1 MNQSQDDRNDD
12 GNQNEISMALIH
24 QDLNIIDSLEDSVFL
39 ESVDL
44 DILNTLPAP
53 VYELD
58 DLQDEFFPTTSEP
71 VSDVHRTVAT
81 VSDVHV
87 FEAPVSDV
95 SVAAVSDVHV
105 FEAPVSDVYMSLE
118 AVSDVHVF
126 EAPVSDVHMSAE
138 PGPSSGVRSNEP
150 PPRQHNLYSSIDS
163 DVMIDQSGLPIGGR
177 RTRSQTHSL
186 SSTSSTLMA
195 SSVTIN
201 KDKRQCPTCLKYY
214 GKYYLPKHM
223 KKCNKHI

>member
-81 VSDVHV
+81 
-87 FEAPVSDV
+87 
-95 SVAAVSDVHV
+95 
-105 FEAPVSDVYMSLE
+105 
-118 AVSDVHVF
+118 VSDVHVF

>member
-1 MNQSQDDRNDD
+1 M
-12 GNQNEISMALIH
+12 
-24 QDLNIIDSLEDSVFL
+24 
-39 ESVDL
+39 
-44 DILNTLPAP
+44 
-53 VYELD
+53 
-58 DLQDEFFPTTSEP
+58 
-71 VSDVHRTVAT
+71 
-81 VSDVHV
+81 

>member
-12 GNQNEISMALIH
+12 VNQNEISMALIH
-24 QDLNIIDSLEDSVFL
+24 QDLNIIDSLEVSVFL

-95 SVAAVSDVHV
+95 
-105 FEAPVSDVYMSLE
+105 
-118 AVSDVHVF
+118 
-126 EAPVSDVHMSAE
+126 HMSAE

-150 PPRQHNLYSSIDS
+150 PPRQHNFYSSIDS
-163 DVMIDQSGLPIGGR
+163 DVMIDQSGLPIEGR

-195 SSVTIN
+195 SNVSN
-201 KDKRQCPTCLKYY
+201 HKDKRQCQTCLKYY
-214 GKYYLPKHM
+214 GKYYLPKHNVIRIFNFYILT
-223 KKCNKHI
+223 K

>member
-12 GNQNEISMALIH
+12 VNQNEISMALIH

-163 DVMIDQSGLPIGGR
+163 DVMIDQSGLLDY
-177 RTRSQTHSL
+177 Q
-186 SSTSSTLMA
+186 
-195 SSVTIN
+195 
-201 KDKRQCPTCLKYY
+201 
-214 GKYYLPKHM
+214 
-223 KKCNKHI
+223 

>member
-95 SVAAVSDVHV
+95 
-105 FEAPVSDVYMSLE
+105 
-118 AVSDVHVF
+118 
-126 EAPVSDVHMSAE
+126 HMSAE

-201 KDKRQCPTCLKYY
+201 KYKRQCPTCLKYY

>member
-12 GNQNEISMALIH
+12 VNQNEISMALIH

-150 PPRQHNLYSSIDS
+150 PPRQHNFYSSIDS
-163 DVMIDQSGLPIGGR
+163 DVMIDQSGLPIEGR
-177 RTRSQTHSL
+177 RTRSQTNSL

-195 SSVTIN
+195 SNVSIN
-201 KDKRQCPTCLKYY
+201 KDKRQCQTCLKYY

-223 KKCNKHI
+223 MKCNKNI

>member
-12 GNQNEISMALIH
+12 GNQNEISMAIIH

-95 SVAAVSDVHV
+95 SVA
-105 FEAPVSDVYMSLE
+105 

>member
-1 MNQSQDDRNDD
+1 M
-12 GNQNEISMALIH
+12 
-24 QDLNIIDSLEDSVFL
+24 
-39 ESVDL
+39 
-44 DILNTLPAP
+44 
-53 VYELD
+53 
-58 DLQDEFFPTTSEP
+58 
-71 VSDVHRTVAT
+71 
-81 VSDVHV
+81 
-87 FEAPVSDV
+87 FE
-95 SVAAVSDVHV
+95 AAVSDI
-105 FEAPVSDVYMSLE
+105 YMSV
-118 AVSDVHVF
+118 A
-126 EAPVSDVHMSAE
+126 AVSDVHMSAE
-138 PGPSSGVRSNEP
+138 PGPSSGVRSNEL

-201 KDKRQCPTCLKYY
+201 KDKRQCQTCLKYY

>member
-1 MNQSQDDRNDD
+1 MNQSQDDRNED

-81 VSDVHV
+81 VSDVHM
-87 FEAPVSDV
+87 
-95 SVAAVSDVHV
+95 SVA
-105 FEAPVSDVYMSLE
+105 

-150 PPRQHNLYSSIDS
+150 PPRQHNFYSSIDS
-163 DVMIDQSGLPIGGR
+163 DVMIDQSGLPIEGR

-195 SSVTIN
+195 SNVSIN
-201 KDKRQCPTCLKYY
+201 KDKRQCQTCLKYY

>member
-81 VSDVHV
+81 
-87 FEAPVSDV
+87 
-95 SVAAVSDVHV
+95 
-105 FEAPVSDVYMSLE
+105 
-118 AVSDVHVF
+118 VSDVHVF

-223 KKCNKHI
+223 KKCNNNKNI

>member
-95 SVAAVSDVHV
+95 
-105 FEAPVSDVYMSLE
+105 
-118 AVSDVHVF
+118 
-126 EAPVSDVHMSAE
+126 HMSAE

-201 KDKRQCPTCLKYY
+201 KDKRQCQTCLKYY

-223 KKCNKHI
+223 MKCNKNI

>member
-12 GNQNEISMALIH
+12 GNQNEISMAIIH

-81 VSDVHV
+81 
-87 FEAPVSDV
+87 
-95 SVAAVSDVHV
+95 VSDVHV